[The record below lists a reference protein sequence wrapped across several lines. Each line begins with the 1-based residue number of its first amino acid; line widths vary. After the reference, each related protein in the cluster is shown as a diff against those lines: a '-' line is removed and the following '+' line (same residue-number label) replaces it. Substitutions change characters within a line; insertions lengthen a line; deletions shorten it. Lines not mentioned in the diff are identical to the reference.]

1 MPNDRSGTREEGY
14 SENDPVEEDDD
25 LEEDDEYIDDEDD
38 EEDELALPL
47 ETIRIFEKTEAQ
59 LEGFYEEI
67 GNIAK
72 KKPDDPINTFK
83 LGFINQM
90 FDQANT
96 LLGDGYR
103 PFPDFDRFDLDA
115 LPTASDVVMMLSQYL
130 RSMDK
135 YRNDATRQQTFGVHY
150 WHVSGSKDKIR
161 AKPPKKFAK

>member
-1 MPNDRSGTREEGY
+1 MPDDKSGKREEEY
-14 SENDPVEEDDD
+14 SDNDPIDEADD
-25 LEEDDEYIDDEDD
+25 LEEDDEYLDDDD
-38 EEDELALPL
+38 EEDGLALTL

-96 LLGDGYR
+96 LLGDEYR
-103 PFPDFDRFDLDA
+103 PFPDFDKFDLDA

-135 YRNDATRQQTFGVHY
+135 YRNDATHQHTFGVHF
-150 WHVSGSKDKIR
+150 WHVSGSKDRIR
-161 AKPPKKFAK
+161 AKQPKKFAK